1 MLHESTAECVNVETT
16 HFLFHPVK
24 TTLPIFIGELK
35 VKLQTS
41 NISILFIIGLLCG
54 CASDNDSEKFFRRS
68 ADGENRVPFGGRSEC
83 LPYEN
88 YTPPDDCP
96 DE

>member
-1 MLHESTAECVNVETT
+1 MKINALVMIG
-16 HFLFHPVK
+16 FLL
-24 TTLPIFIGELK
+24 TI
-35 VKLQTS
+35 
-41 NISILFIIGLLCG
+41 ILSG
-54 CASDNDSEKFFRRS
+54 CASETTGEKFFRR
-68 ADGENRVPFGGRSEC
+68 AEHGDNRIPFGGRSEC

>member
-1 MLHESTAECVNVETT
+1 MKVNALVMIG
-16 HFLFHPVK
+16 FL
-24 TTLPIFIGELK
+24 LAI
-35 VKLQTS
+35 
-41 NISILFIIGLLCG
+41 ILSG
-54 CASDNDSEKFFRRS
+54 CASETTGEKFFRR
-68 ADGENRVPFGGRSEC
+68 AENGENQIPFGGRSEC

>member
-1 MLHESTAECVNVETT
+1 MNINITYIKL
-16 HFLFHPVK
+16 FLLV
-24 TTLPIFIGELK
+24 LI
-35 VKLQTS
+35 
-41 NISILFIIGLLCG
+41 LCG
-54 CASDNDSEKFFRRS
+54 CAAETTGEKFFRRS
-68 ADGENRVPFGGRSEC
+68 QDGERVIPFGGRSEC